1 MAVTLKRGKQTSGRQ
16 AARQRRQLRVRKK
29 IWGTADRPRL
39 VVTRSSKHV
48 RAQLVDDAR
57 GHTLVSASTMEA
69 DLRGMDGDKTAKARK
84 VGELIAAR
92 AKDAG
97 VTGVVFDRAGNKYAG
112 RIAALADSA
121 REGGLEF

>member
-1 MAVTLKRGKQTSGRQ
+1 MAVTLKRSKQTSSRH

-29 IWGTADRPRL
+29 IWGSPDRPRF
-39 VVTRSSKHV
+39 VVTRSAKHV
-48 RAQLVDDAR
+48 LAQLVDDTQ

-69 DLRGMDGDKTAKARK
+69 DLRGMDGDKTTKARK
-84 VGELIAAR
+84 VGELMAAR

-97 VTGVVFDRAGNKYAG
+97 VTAVVFDRAGNKYAG
-112 RIAALADSA
+112 RIAALAESA